1 MMLTADVLNNA
12 YTCIKALIYIYKYT
26 DAVSLCL
33 SVSVCLSRSL
43 CVSVCLSVSLSLSLS
58 LSRTRPH
65 THTHTQPV
73 DGDHWKVNRSLLSS
87 PGLTLS
93 ISQPCF
99 HSPVSHPERLQLM
112 GMVGVDLHME
122 DIVQDI
128 TYYNN
133 NDQSYAFL
141 ITTHGERSLSA
152 VEPPSSQTDLQNPAK
167 GVLNDPS
174 LIHI

>member
-1 MMLTADVLNNA
+1 MQ
-12 YTCIKALIYIYKYT
+12 
-26 DAVSLCL
+26 SLCVCLSL
-33 SVSVCLSRSL
+33 SVSLA
-43 CVSVCLSVSLSLSLS
+43 LSVSLSVCLSLS
-58 LSRTRPH
+58 LSFSLSFTHAP

-167 GVLNDPS
+167 GVLNDRGVGFGQGVIYRGNREEGVPEKS
-174 LIHI
+174 